1 MANNAIGM
9 IWLTIFGN
17 EGLLV
22 LAETLIIIIGSM
34 LLGILLSHFFWGRY
48 KEEVEELQGII
59 DEEKRK
65 QEDLR
70 DQIAEL
76 VHVREQLKNEMAE
89 VRSKLDTQSKLIYDQ
104 NQRLY
109 AADRDVTQHK
119 ETVDSLHA
127 TLDSYQ
133 QRLRIIEDELTQAKS
148 SQVNGKKPAATMQTR
163 ANYEHV
169 SQLLGRQVTENDLTL
184 ITGIGPK
191 TAALLRDNKIKTWE
205 KLAKTSVQALRDILE
220 EAGGVYKSIDPSTW
234 ARQAKMASKSEWR
247 KLRVYQETLKKSE

>member
-17 EGLLV
+17 ESLLV

-34 LLGILLSHFFWGRY
+34 LLGILLSYFFWGRY
-48 KEEVEELQGII
+48 KEEVVELQVIV

-70 DQIAEL
+70 DQISEL
-76 VHVREQLKNEMAE
+76 IHVREQLKNEMAE
-89 VRSKLDTQSKLIYDQ
+89 VSTKLDTQSKLIYDQ

-109 AADRDVTQHK
+109 AADREVTQHK

-133 QRLRIIEDELTQAKS
+133 HRLRIIEDELTQAKS
-148 SQVNGKKPAATMQTR
+148 AQLNGKKPSPTMQAR

-191 TAALLRDNKIKTWE
+191 TATLLRDHEITTWE
-205 KLAKTSVQALRDILE
+205 QLAKTPVQALRDILL

-234 ARQAKMASKSEWR
+234 ARQAHMAAKSEWR
-247 KLRVYQETLKKSE
+247 KLRVYQETLKKAE